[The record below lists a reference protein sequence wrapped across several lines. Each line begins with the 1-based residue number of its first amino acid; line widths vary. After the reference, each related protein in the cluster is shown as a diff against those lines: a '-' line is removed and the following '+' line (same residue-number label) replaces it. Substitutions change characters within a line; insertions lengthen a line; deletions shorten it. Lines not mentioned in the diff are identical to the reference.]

1 MNQLLASFLDY
12 GLHER
17 KYSPQTIAAYTRD
30 GETFFSY
37 LHEQNLRFDEVTVQH
52 ARHYL
57 AYLLANGRQARSMK
71 RHVSTLKH
79 FYQFHSRQ
87 GTVHMNPFAL
97 VFTPKLPLSL
107 PETVQDHDMDTFFSH
122 QDHREDRLLA
132 RDLAMV
138 ELMYFSG
145 LRVSEVVSLTLQMV
159 DRPRR
164 MLRVTGK
171 GDKDRLVPIRVETLT
186 MLERYLT
193 RIRPMLLKGKRA
205 LQTTNV
211 VFLNEEGRPI
221 TTRGVQYILAK
232 LSEQSGLQGRL
243 HPHQL
248 RHAFATRMLE
258 RGADL
263 RTIQTLLG
271 HASIQTTQIYTHVT
285 TEAMQASYVA
295 AHPRANKKKR

>member
-17 KYSPQTIAAYTRD
+17 KYSPKTMVAYTRD
-30 GETFFSY
+30 GEAFFSY
-37 LHEQNLRFDEVTVQH
+37 LHDQDIRFDDVNVH
-52 ARHYL
+52 HVRYYL
-57 AYLLANGRQARSMK
+57 AYLLAHGLQPRSMK

-79 FYQFHSRQ
+79 LYQFHSRR
-87 GTVHMNPFAL
+87 GTVKLNPFAL
-97 VFTPKLPLSL
+97 VYTPKLPLSL
-107 PETVQDHDMDTFFSH
+107 PETVQEHEMDTFFLH
-122 QDHREDRLLA
+122 QKLREDRISV
-132 RDLAMV
+132 RDLAMI
-138 ELMYFSG
+138 ELMYYSG

-171 GDKDRLVPIRVETLT
+171 GDKDRLVPIRVETLAV
-186 MLERYLT
+186 LEQYLI
-193 RIRPMLLKGKRA
+193 RIRPLLLQGKRA
-205 LQTTNV
+205 ISATNI
-211 VFLNEEGRPI
+211 VFLNHDGRPI
-221 TTRGVQYILAK
+221 TTRGVQYVLAK
-232 LSEQSGLQGRL
+232 LSDKSGLQGRL

-248 RHAFATRMLE
+248 RHAFATQMLE